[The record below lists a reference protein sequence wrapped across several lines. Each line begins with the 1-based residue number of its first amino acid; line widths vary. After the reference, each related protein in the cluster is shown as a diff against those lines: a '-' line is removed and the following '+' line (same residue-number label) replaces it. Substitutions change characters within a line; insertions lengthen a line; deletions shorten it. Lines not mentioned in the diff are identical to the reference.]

1 MIKFIEKQGLA
12 ITIILQTITLIFAI
26 IYYFVQPEGWASQ
39 PPTIWSL
46 VIIIIMAI
54 TFCMNIFNML
64 TVKRVEDK
72 K

>member
-1 MIKFIEKQGLA
+1 MIKFVKKRGLA
-12 ITIILQTITLIFAI
+12 ITIILQITTLILAI

-46 VIIIIMAI
+46 VIIILMAI

-64 TVKRVEDK
+64 TVKKRT
-72 K
+72 

>member
-1 MIKFIEKQGLA
+1 MIKFVKKRRLT
-12 ITIILQTITLIFAI
+12 ITIILQTITLALAI

-46 VIIIIMAI
+46 VIIILMAI
-54 TFCMNIFNML
+54 TFGMNIFNML
-64 TVKRVEDK
+64 VVKRMEDK